1 MIRCILATTAPIYGG
16 VWRHILDL
24 ASGLNELNIDVE
36 VLGPEAILPSLQERN
51 PSIRFGVIGTAPS
64 ADVFHL
70 HLADTYERHHG
81 NFIRR
86 VVETDIPVVVTEH
99 LPRTA
104 ASDPSIHLT
113 AGRRKPG
120 ATQWKTLLK
129 RWSLSP
135 AAAVIAVSEEDRE
148 FLVRRYSLDS
158 SKVWA
163 APLEID
169 VMAAP
174 TVVTSPNRFVA
185 VGSVITQK
193 GFDILVEASAFRT
206 TQWTVDVYGNGPHRE
221 RLQRRA
227 EELGGA
233 VQFRGFSQDVVGEM
247 RAARGVVIP
256 SRWESGPYV
265 LLEAMA
271 NARPVVVSNTDAM
284 PRIVKQ
290 AQCGVWFES
299 EDPEDLASRLDELV
313 QSPDVTQ
320 TGLNGYEATRAMST
334 KHMASSNAEIY
345 DKVLAR

>member
-1 MIRCILATTAPIYGG
+1 MKCALATTASIYGG
-16 VWRHILDL
+16 VWRHVLDL
-24 ASGLNELNIDVE
+24 ASGLSELDIE
-36 VLGPEAILPSLQERN
+36 VDILGPESILPSLQERS
-51 PSIRFGVIGTAPS
+51 PSLHFQALGTTS
-64 ADVFHL
+64 RADVFHV
-70 HLADTYERHHG
+70 HLADTFEPHHG
-81 NFIRR
+81 RFIRR
-86 VVETDIPVVVTEH
+86 VVETGVPAVVTEH
-99 LPRTA
+99 LPRTV

-113 AGRRKPG
+113 AARRKPG

-135 AAAVIAVSEEDRE
+135 AAAVITVSEEDRE
-148 FLVRRYSLDS
+148 FLVRRYNLDS

-169 VMAAP
+169 VTAEP

-271 NARPVVVSNTDAM
+271 NARPVIVSNTDAM

-299 EDPEDLASRLDELV
+299 EDPEALASRLDELV
-313 QSPDVTQ
+313 RSPDVTQ
-320 TGLNGYEATRAMST
+320 TGLNGYEAARAMST